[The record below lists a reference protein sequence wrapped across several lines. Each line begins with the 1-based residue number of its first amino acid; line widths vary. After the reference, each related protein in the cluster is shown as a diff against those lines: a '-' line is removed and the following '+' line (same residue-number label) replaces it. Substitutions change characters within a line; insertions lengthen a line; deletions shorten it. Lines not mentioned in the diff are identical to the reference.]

1 MMNANNPQTPG
12 VYTVEKNA
20 FPNSVAEVPTAI
32 PAFVGYTE
40 FAIKDGKPLKTPLL
54 VNSMAEYTQ
63 HFGGT
68 FQNQYPIV
76 MVDVTSDPITK
87 EKVIP
92 PYDFEVNDKYYKI
105 LQPGSGM
112 MFYLYNCLQ
121 IFYQNGGGPCYIMSI
136 GTYTK
141 EVEATPPA
149 KGYVSAPNIP
159 DKDHF
164 LQGLEELPKIQFP
177 KPTMILTPDSLLL
190 SSTDYYTVQEQVL
203 MQCGELEDR
212 VGMIDIY
219 DGYKGLDQG
228 VISNFRNSI
237 GNNSLKYGITYY
249 PFLETTVVEATDMT
263 YANVD
268 QDSTYAKGQGAVQLS
283 QIFIGEPALPAL
295 KTITTDLHSVA
306 NLAATPF
313 IDFGAALPNT
323 LPEGEVAA
331 PALQYPSWSL
341 AFNAFPASDDTTQ
354 ILQWQ
359 LRVVFGMVWTLYTLG
374 QKNELKTPQVSIA
387 NKTLQNAIKSMTSFQ
402 GNIISQIITLYAYDV
417 NYKPSDIP
425 ATTSI
430 GVLTP
435 ANLLKIGITQD
446 LINSTPK
453 LKTPSNPYGATPIA
467 SGQLFNLADHAI
479 KNVYGIMIK
488 AMHQVSAAAQT
499 LLTQYNTSLEN
510 SNANYKT
517 LMTSLATHAGTLPPS
532 AAMAGVYTLV
542 DNTEGVWTAPANR
555 NINSVIAPK
564 VTINNDEQ
572 ASLNV
577 DALAGKSINAI
588 RSFYGRGPAIIWGAR
603 TLDGNSQDW
612 RYVNVRRTMIMIEQ
626 SVANAAEQLVFQAND
641 ASTWNN
647 CESSI
652 DNFLHNLWSEG
663 CLQGATPASAYNV
676 AVGLGKTMTPQ
687 DILEGIMRV
696 EVKVAVVRPAEF
708 IIITYEQKMATS

>member
-1 MMNANNPQTPG
+1 MNANNPQTPG
-12 VYTVEKNA
+12 IYTVEKNA

-63 HFGGT
+63 HFGGS
-68 FQNQYPIV
+68 FQNQYPIKLLTV
-76 MVDVTSDPITK
+76 SSDPITK

-92 PYDFEVNDKYYKI
+92 PYDFEVNDKYYEI

-112 MFYLYNCLQ
+112 MFYLYNCLDL
-121 IFYQNGGGPCYIMSI
+121 FYQNGGGPCYIMSI

-149 KGYVSAPNIP
+149 KGYVSVPNVP

-164 LQGLEELPKIQFP
+164 LSGLEELPKIQFP

-190 SSTDYYTVQEQVL
+190 SSTDYFTVQEQVL
-203 MQCGELEDR
+203 MQCGELRDR

-219 DGYKGLDQG
+219 DGYQGLDKG

-237 GNNSLKYGITYY
+237 GNNYLKYGITYY
-249 PFLETTVVEATDMT
+249 PFLETTVVDATDVT

-268 QDSTYAKGQGAVQLS
+268 QDSTYAKGQGGVTLAE
-283 QIFIGEPALPAL
+283 IFIGEPALPAL
-295 KTITTDLHSVA
+295 KTITQDLHSVA
-306 NLAATPF
+306 NLTATPF
-313 IDFGAALPNT
+313 MNFAGALPSA
-323 LPEGEVAA
+323 LPDTAAAA
-331 PALQYPSWSL
+331 PSVQYPSWSL
-341 AFNAFPASDDTTQ
+341 SFNAFPASDNTTE

-359 LRVVFGMVWTLYTLG
+359 MRVVFSMVWTLYTLG
-374 QKNELKTPQVSIA
+374 QKNELKFPEVSIA
-387 NKTLQNAIKSMTSFQ
+387 NKTLQSAVKSMTNVQ
-402 GNIISQIITLYAYDV
+402 GNLVSQLINLYAYDA
-417 NYKPSDIP
+417 NYKPSDDTS
-425 ATTSI
+425 TTSI

-435 ANLLKIGITQD
+435 ANFAKIGVTQD
-446 LINSTPK
+446 IINNTPK
-453 LKTPSNPYGATPIA
+453 LKTPPNPYGPTPMA
-467 SGQLFNLADHAI
+467 SGELFNIADNAI
-479 KNVYGIMIK
+479 KSAFTVALKSIY
-488 AMHQVSAAAQT
+488 QVATAAQT
-499 LLTQYNTSLEN
+499 LLNQYNSSLEN

-517 LMTSLATHAGTLPPS
+517 LMVALAKHAGTLPPS
-532 AAMAGVYTLV
+532 AAMAGVYALV
-542 DNTEGVWTAPANR
+542 DNTEGVWIAPANR
-555 NINSVIAPK
+555 NINSVIAPT
-564 VTINNDEQ
+564 VTINNDQQ

-612 RYVNVRRTMIMIEQ
+612 RYINVRRTMIMIEQ
-626 SVANAAEQLVFQAND
+626 SIANAAEQLVFQPND
-641 ASTWNN
+641 SSTWNN
-647 CESSI
+647 CEAMI

-663 CLQGATPASAYNV
+663 CLQGAAPSAAYNV
-676 AVGLGKTMTPQ
+676 SVGLGKTMTPQ
-687 DILEGIMRV
+687 DILDGIMRV
-696 EVKVAVVRPAEF
+696 EVKLAIVRPAEF